1 MDNSTTGVDAADP
14 KFPITEAQ
22 LTGNFCETLTY
33 GIYLTTCTFCV
44 RTLLMDQYGRWRK
57 LHEIRWYLVSVAVI
71 LFGVSTFDVI
81 IGLIHNIKA
90 FVDYHG
96 QGGAPEELTNIRDWI
111 NVSRVSL
118 FFLVPPSNAQLRQSV
133 AQAVNMIIGDMVLV
147 GNLALLHHLFV
158 LTQAI
163 DLPMLYRL
171 RPSMESYCTLC
182 HPLPRRCSYGSQA
195 HRCRKHN

>member
-1 MDNSTTGVDAADP
+1 MSDNSTTGVDVADP

-44 RTLLMDQYGRWRK
+44 RTLLMNQYGQWRK
-57 LHEIRWYLVSVAVI
+57 PHEIRWYLVIVAVI

-96 QGGAPEELTNIRDWI
+96 EGGAPQELTNIRDWI
-111 NVSRVSL
+111 NVSRVS
-118 FFLVPPSNAQLRQSV
+118 PIAS
-133 AQAVNMIIGDMVLV
+133 
-147 GNLALLHHLFV
+147 
-158 LTQAI
+158 
-163 DLPMLYRL
+163 
-171 RPSMESYCTLC
+171 
-182 HPLPRRCSYGSQA
+182 
-195 HRCRKHN
+195 